1 MTGEG
6 SYKRVLLK
14 ISGEVLMGDGEFGLN
29 PETVDRIAGD
39 IAQVHAS
46 GIELECSGAAERSGS
61 V

>member
-29 PETVDRIAGD
+29 PETVDRIAGM
-39 IAQVHAS
+39 S
-46 GIELECSGAAERSGS
+46 GGPRGVTCIG